1 MIEQKTVDMLTTRS
15 VSIKTEV
22 YLSYDGEVYKVKTLR
37 KAYMNSENGRKELEN
52 EQPGNIVRAVMEI
65 WGDKATVTDIK
76 NDNTI
81 N

>member
-22 YLSYDGEVYKVKTLR
+22 YLKYDGEVYKVKTLR
-37 KAYMNSENGRKELEN
+37 KAYMNSERGRKELEN

-65 WGDKATVTDIK
+65 WGDKPTVADE
-76 NDNTI
+76 
-81 N
+81 